1 VKKKKKRLHRS
12 SDLELVTALV
22 APNLDDNIVDVDLED
37 VVDGCSGVRAGG
49 YVVEEGDNE
58 EE

>member
-1 VKKKKKRLHRS
+1 M
-12 SDLELVTALV
+12 TAPV